1 MIWGML
7 NDLSVIMTLAMIS
20 VSVPGIASMIQS
32 TILNIIYL
40 DTL

>member
-1 MIWGML
+1 MIWGLL

-32 TILNIIYL
+32 IILKVIYL
-40 DTL
+40 DIL